1 LKPKQIKLIHIVY
14 NKIKYNNVYA
24 TKHNRKSGYYYGKNG
39 TSFHVPLD
47 SDAVVPSIIV
57 CCRPGWANVSLT
69 ILRIEIED
77 IVETKA
83 KRDRDKG
90 DSPKSYK

>member
-1 LKPKQIKLIHIVY
+1 MQQRTIEKADIIMGRI
-14 NKIKYNNVYA
+14 
-24 TKHNRKSGYYYGKNG
+24 G

-47 SDAVVPSIIV
+47 SGAVVSSIIV
-57 CCRPGWANVSLT
+57 CCRPGWAKVSLT

-77 IVETKA
+77 IVKTKA

-90 DSPKSYK
+90 DSPKRYI